1 MTDTQYDKVL
11 KYIDEH
17 GSITPM
23 EAFTEFGIT
32 RLAARVN
39 ELQRKGIIL
48 ERKMES
54 GKNRFGENV
63 RYMRYWRAT

>member
-11 KYIDEH
+11 RYIDEH

-23 EAFTEFGIT
+23 EAFSEFGIT

-63 RYMRYWRAT
+63 RYMRYWRAV